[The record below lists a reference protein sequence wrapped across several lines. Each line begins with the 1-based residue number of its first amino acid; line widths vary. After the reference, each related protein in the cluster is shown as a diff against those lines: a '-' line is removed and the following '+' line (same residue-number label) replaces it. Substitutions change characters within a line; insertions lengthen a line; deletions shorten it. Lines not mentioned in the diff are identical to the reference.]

1 MNLLR
6 NIGPARLAM
15 LAATAAVLVGFFVFL
30 GMKVTQ
36 PKMALLYGNLEIQE
50 SGDIVNRLEAQ
61 KIPYQL
67 ANNGNQILVPEDRVL
82 RTRMMLAEAGLPSG
96 GGAGY
101 ELFDKANALS
111 ATNFMQNL
119 NYLRATEG
127 ELARTIRSLDQVQSA
142 RVHLVMP
149 QREVFT
155 RDQREPSA
163 SIVIKT
169 RGGRLD
175 PQQVR
180 AIQNLVAAAV
190 PSLKPGRVAIVDDRG
205 NLLASPQEELDP
217 ATATAN
223 RIDDMRR
230 QAEERL
236 RKNIE
241 TLLERSVGVG
251 NVRAEVTVDMDF
263 DRVTTNQEL
272 YNPDQ
277 QVVRSTQTV
286 NEDNQSQEGQQNVTV
301 ANNLPEAQGQN
312 GNQATNKSTRT
323 EEVTN
328 YEISKTTRTQVREAG
343 VIKKVSAAVLINNIV
358 QVDGQ
363 GQKSYQAR
371 SPEEMQQLSALVRN
385 AIGFDQQRGDSVEV
399 VTMRFAEPG
408 DIPDQVDPNSLPVFL
423 GMTKADLFRIG
434 EIAGYVLLGLLA
446 MLLVVRPI
454 VRRVLEASRE
464 SEDVPP
470 GMLTPAMSGVPMVVG
485 GAPISELPAAPDA
498 GMAPPTPGIESM
510 IDIARI
516 EGQVKASSLKKI
528 GEIVDKHPEE
538 AVSIIR
544 NWLYQAA

>member
-36 PKMALLYGNLEIQE
+36 PKMALLYGNLDIQE
-50 SGDIVNRLEAQ
+50 SGDIVNRLESQ

-67 ANNGNQILVPEDRVL
+67 GNNGAQILVPEDRVL
-82 RTRMMLAEAGLPSG
+82 RTRMILAEAGLPSG

-127 ELARTIRSLDQVQSA
+127 ELARTIRSLDQVQAA

-149 QREVFT
+149 QREVFS

-175 PQQVR
+175 PAQVR

-190 PSLKPGRVAIVDDRG
+190 PGLKPGRVAIVDDHG

-223 RIDDMRR
+223 RLDDMRR

-286 NEDNQSQEGQQNVTV
+286 NEQNQSQEGQQNVTV

-312 GNQATNKSTRT
+312 GSQSTNRSTRT

-343 VIKKVSAAVLINNIV
+343 VVKRVSAAVLINNIV
-358 QVDGQ
+358 QVDAQ

-385 AIGFDQQRGDSVEV
+385 AIGYDQQRGDAVEV

-408 DIPDQVDPNSLPVFL
+408 DIPEQVDPSTLPIFL
-423 GMTKADLFRIG
+423 GLTKADLFRIG
-434 EIAGYVLLGLLA
+434 EIAGYVLLGMLA
-446 MLLVVRPI
+446 ILLVVRPI
-454 VRRVLEASRE
+454 VRRILEASQE

-470 GMLTPAMSGVPMVVG
+470 GMLTPAGPGLPMVVG
-485 GAPISELPAAPDA
+485 GAPIAELPAAPDA

>member
-15 LAATAAVLVGFFVFL
+15 LAATAAVLIGFFVFL

-36 PKMALLYGNLEIQE
+36 PKMVLLYGGLDLQE
-50 SGDIVNRLEAQ
+50 SGEIVTRLEAQ

-67 ANNGNQILVPEDRVL
+67 GANGAQILVPEDRVL
-82 RTRMMLAEAGLPSG
+82 RTRMSLAEAGLPAG

-101 ELFDKANALS
+101 ELFDKTNALS

-119 NYLRATEG
+119 NHLRALEG
-127 ELARTIRSLDQVQSA
+127 ELSRTIRAIDQVQSA
-142 RVHLVMP
+142 RVHLVLP
-149 QREVFT
+149 RREVFS

-163 SIVIKT
+163 SIVVRT

-175 PQQVR
+175 QPQVR

-190 PSLKPGRVAIVDDRG
+190 PDLKPTRIAVVDDRG
-205 NLLASPQEELDP
+205 NLLAGTQEEADP

-223 RIDDMRR
+223 RMVELRR
-230 QAEERL
+230 QAEDRL

-241 TLLERSVGVG
+241 ALIERSVGVG

-272 YNPDQ
+272 FDPDQ
-277 QVVRSTQTV
+277 QVVRSTQTIT
-286 NEDNQSQEGQQNVTV
+286 EESQSQEGQQNVTV
-301 ANNLPEAQGQN
+301 ANNLPEAENQG
-312 GNQATNKSTRT
+312 GNQATSNANRT
-323 EEVTN
+323 EELVN
-328 YEISKTTRTQVREAG
+328 YEISKTIRTQVREAG
-343 VIKKVSAAVLINNIV
+343 VVRRVSAAVLVNNIV

-363 GQKSYQAR
+363 GQRSYQAR
-371 SPEEMQQLSALVRN
+371 SPEEMQQLTALVRN
-385 AIGFDQQRGDSVEV
+385 AIGFDQQRGDTIEV
-399 VTMRFAEPG
+399 VSMRFAEPG
-408 DIPDQVDPNSLPVFL
+408 DIPEEVDPDSLPILL
-423 GMTKADLFRIG
+423 GLTKADLFRIG

-454 VRRVLEASRE
+454 IRRVLEASRD
-464 SEDVPP
+464 SDDVPP
-470 GMLTPAMSGVPMVVG
+470 GMLTPAMPGVPMVVG
-485 GAPISELPAAPDA
+485 GAPVSELPAAPDA